1 MKKKFVWNRDRISA
15 VITFLL
21 SLFVI
26 WQTSTIKSTL
36 GKMAGGNEPGSKL
49 FPYAVAIVMG
59 ICAIGKFITRGK
71 PDKEPFVG
79 GLKGWLR
86 FFKII
91 AILAVYVFLLSHTG
105 YLLTTFL
112 GTFTL
117 VYAMKDQHKVSPL
130 KTAIFAAAT
139 TAVLYLVFGTLLHI
153 KLPVGSLFK

>member
-15 VITFLL
+15 VIVFLL

-26 WQTSTIKSTL
+26 WQTSTIKSSL
-36 GKMAGGNEPGSKL
+36 GKIAGGNDPGSRL
-49 FPYAVAIVMG
+49 FPYAVAIIMG
-59 ICAIGKFITRGK
+59 ICAIGKFIMRGE

-91 AILAVYVFLLSHTG
+91 AILIVYVFLLPKTG

-112 GTFTL
+112 GTFSL
-117 VYAMKDQHKVSPL
+117 VYAMKDQHKINPV
-130 KTAIFAAAT
+130 KTLIFAVIT